1 LNGPLSTRT
10 GFPPGDEQHGHVP
23 CYLFRVYTEDSDGHT
38 DGDWVMS
45 RDHVEGNHHT
55 PTITPNV
62 LESATTP
69 PPPKET
75 ARLIRGR
82 LKWQH
87 LEKDNL
93 MSWTSSLLFAIQYV
107 FHKHAFSRGS
117 LAFEDIN
124 ILVVDTAGFPADSF
138 IRDMDLINAYC
149 TYDAELEN
157 FRNLRTEKLRGGEEF
172 YFGEFLSQGA
182 LAIGGSDGGGRRSK
196 IVSARSM
203 IDARLLEL
211 RFAFQ
216 QSHDDPKEGWP
227 RKVLE
232 LRADFITNPPSR
244 TVSRRRIGL
253 ACETGRLFGRE
264 FRLPVAIQLAAICP
278 GRLAVNTVALAFE
291 GKGFDGKPHTYIQL
305 LLSLSD
311 RRTDHSLTVPLFT
324 DDELSACAAES
335 SEMMQSPKLPELERA
350 RLIAD
355 MIYASYCHNKVQGA

>member
-1 LNGPLSTRT
+1 
-10 GFPPGDEQHGHVP
+10 
-23 CYLFRVYTEDSDGHT
+23 
-38 DGDWVMS
+38 MS
-45 RDHVEGNHHT
+45 RDYVEGHHHT

-62 LESATTP
+62 SESATTP
-69 PPPKET
+69 PPLKET
-75 ARLIRGR
+75 ARLIRGH

-117 LAFEDIN
+117 LAFEDVN

-157 FRNLRTEKLRGGEEF
+157 FRDLRTEKLRGSEEF

-264 FRLPVAIQLAAICP
+264 FRLPVAIQLAAICL
-278 GRLAVNTVALAFE
+278 GRLAVDTVALAFE
-291 GKGFDGKPHTYIQL
+291 GKGFDGKLHTY
-305 LLSLSD
+305 SYFY
-311 RRTDHSLTVPLFT
+311 HCPTVVPIT
-324 DDELSACAAES
+324 
-335 SEMMQSPKLPELERA
+335 
-350 RLIAD
+350 
-355 MIYASYCHNKVQGA
+355 H